1 MHGLVFMGV
10 YRQLFL
16 QNCVYVAVNFFIS
29 DNFYFSFVFEY
40 GSVCLWSWNKGKIKI
55 TWDKKKWLQHLL
67 GWAIAFN
74 IPRPP
79 PSRLRTYLWRLKK
92 IAFSPE
98 EFHKIWAYSLKNLC
112 LLLCVPLRNFVKI
125 EASTPKEILNFYNLH
140 QRNSIG
146 PHPGEGGTWIK
157 CNSPLCICVTSLFT
171 AIFGND

>member
-55 TWDKKKWLQHLL
+55 TWDKKKWLQHLH
-67 GWAIAFN
+67 GWAIAL
-74 IPRPP
+74 ILISPP

-112 LLLCVPLRNFVKI
+112 LLLCVPLKNFVKI

-146 PHPGEGGTWIK
+146 RHPGDGGTWIK

>member
-55 TWDKKKWLQHLL
+55 TGGKKKWLQHLH
-67 GWAIAFN
+67 GWAIALIL
-74 IPRPP
+74 IPPPP

-112 LLLCVPLRNFVKI
+112 LLLCVPLKNFVKI
-125 EASTPKEILNFYNLH
+125 EASTPKEILNFDNLH
-140 QRNSIG
+140 QRNSTG
-146 PHPGEGGTWIK
+146 PHPGEGDT
-157 CNSPLCICVTSLFT
+157 
-171 AIFGND
+171 

>member
-40 GSVCLWSWNKGKIKI
+40 GNVYLWSWNKGKIKI
-55 TWDKKKWLQHLL
+55 TWDKKNYYNIYMVGLL
-67 GWAIAFN
+67 HVIS
-74 IPRPP
+74 PP

-98 EFHKIWAYSLKNLC
+98 DFHKIWAYSLKNLC
-112 LLLCVPLRNFVKI
+112 LLLCVPLKNFVKI

-146 PHPGEGGTWIK
+146 PHPGEGGRWIK
-157 CNSPLCICVTSLFT
+157 CNSQLCICVTSLFT

>member
-1 MHGLVFMGV
+1 MHGLWEFTDNFFFRIVCML
-10 YRQLFL
+10 QLI
-16 QNCVYVAVNFFIS
+16 FFIS

-55 TWDKKKWLQHLL
+55 TWDKKKWLQHLH

-74 IPRPP
+74 IPPPP
-79 PSRLRTYLWRLKK
+79 PSWLRTYLWRLKK

-112 LLLCVPLRNFVKI
+112 LLLCVPLKNFVKI

-157 CNSPLCICVTSLFT
+157 YNSPLCICVTSLFT